1 MSDLGDVGKC
11 QANMFGSGT
20 PRFMGNIF
28 HKNNQ
33 DAPLVIHVSSTSSSG
48 DAFLTQG
55 AALIDRTGIAS
66 NGDIYFYDVDAGTY
80 YITTSTGSGED
91 WIVVVDETTTTSNF
105 TTAAIGSTQT
115 VAVTSAT
122 GLAVNQYVQV
132 TDGTHELNG
141 KITAIASLNLTVST
155 TSLINGTAS
164 GATMA
169 SGATVAYTVT
179 VTQLHAANRASA
191 YAFA

>member
-1 MSDLGDVGKC
+1 L
-11 QANMFGSGT
+11 ANST
-20 PRFMGNIF
+20 F
-28 HKNNQ
+28 HKNNE
-33 DAPLVIHVSSTSSSG
+33 DAPLSIHAVSSQSSG
-48 DAFLTQG
+48 VAFLIQG
-55 AALIDRTGIAS
+55 GAIIDKAGIAS
-66 NGDIYFYDVDAGTY
+66 NGDVYFYDVDVGTY

-91 WIVVVDETTTTSNF
+91 WVVVVSQLSTTASF

-115 VAVTSAT
+115 VAVNSAT
-122 GLAVNQYVQV
+122 GLAVNQYIQV

-141 KITAIASLNLTVST
+141 QITAIASLNLTVNT

-169 SGATVAYTVT
+169 SGAAVFYAMT